1 MSKVS
6 VIVPCYNHA
15 RFLKQRIDSILNQT
29 YQDFELILL
38 DDHSTDDSYNICLSY
53 KDNPHVVHVETNKQ
67 NSGKPFKQWEKGIRL
82 AKGEYIWIAES
93 DDYAGKEFLS
103 NTVCLLDQHPE
114 ARLCLTGS
122 YIVDEKGESIPDREA
137 DTWEADGTTCIFS
150 SNNYLPN
157 KMMVTNSVYN
167 ASMVLFR
174 KEGCLS
180 DITPRYREMR
190 YCGDWLFWIEQ
201 IRKGGVIE
209 LHRKL
214 NYFRQHGHNTTNKG
228 AEEGNSLGEIAFIRH
243 WLHRHCVTD
252 KTLADKDRVL
262 FYRTVRNFPVS
273 TPQRKKE
280 LLNCIAKEGRF
291 TYRNYCLAKL
301 RLKARKLFGKICF

>member
-38 DDHSTDDSYNICLSY
+38 DDHSTDDSYSICLSY

-157 KMMVTNSVYN
+157 K
-167 ASMVLFR
+167 
-174 KEGCLS
+174 
-180 DITPRYREMR
+180 
-190 YCGDWLFWIEQ
+190 
-201 IRKGGVIE
+201 
-209 LHRKL
+209 
-214 NYFRQHGHNTTNKG
+214 
-228 AEEGNSLGEIAFIRH
+228 
-243 WLHRHCVTD
+243 
-252 KTLADKDRVL
+252 
-262 FYRTVRNFPVS
+262 
-273 TPQRKKE
+273 
-280 LLNCIAKEGRF
+280 
-291 TYRNYCLAKL
+291 
-301 RLKARKLFGKICF
+301 